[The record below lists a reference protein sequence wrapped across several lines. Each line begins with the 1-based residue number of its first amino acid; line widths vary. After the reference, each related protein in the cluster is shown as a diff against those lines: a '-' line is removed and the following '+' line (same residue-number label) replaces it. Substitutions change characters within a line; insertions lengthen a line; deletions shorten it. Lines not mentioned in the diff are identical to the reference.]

1 MTPSP
6 SKFPKALSTLLLA
19 LVLSA
24 CGGDSPENLIASS
37 KDFLAKNDSKA
48 AVIELKNAL
57 QQNPNLAEGRF
68 LLGSA
73 LLENGDPA
81 GAEVELR
88 RALELKYPADAAI
101 PLIARSLLL
110 RGQTKDIIEEFGTLE
125 LSSNQSKAALATT
138 LSAAYAALGKTDRAK
153 SLLGEA
159 LASDPEYVPAR
170 LAEIRT
176 IATNGDSVG
185 AQSKIQALLTQNPN
199 NPEALL
205 LSGALLSAAGD
216 IGGAISQFKK
226 AIAAKPA
233 YIPAHTAAISAQLKD
248 KKLEDATI
256 QLAEL
261 KKIAPKYPQTY
272 FLDTQL
278 NYQKKDF
285 KAAQQS
291 AQQLLR
297 VFPNDPSSLQLA
309 GAVEY
314 QLASYLQADIYLSKA
329 LQLAPGLSLARR
341 LLVSSHIKSGQ
352 TAKAIAALQPVLGH
366 FDNDPGLLTLAGE
379 AYLQNGD
386 PNKAAE
392 YFAKASKLDPESSAK
407 KTSLARAHMAQGN
420 TDSALLELEQ
430 ISVSD
435 KGVTADLALI
445 AAHLR
450 NNQLDKAL
458 RAIDQL
464 EKKQPDNPA
473 THNLRARALL
483 AKKDSAGARK
493 SFEKA
498 LSINPSFFPAVASLA
513 ALDLMDKK
521 PQDAQK
527 RFEAV
532 LATDPRNSQA
542 MLALAELK
550 AADGGTPA
558 EVSALLE
565 KAVSSNSTE
574 IAPRIVLIQYHLKN
588 KDNKKALS
596 AANEANSSIPD
607 KPEILDLL
615 GIAQRLSGD
624 LNQAS
629 ATYGKLASI
638 QPNSPLPYLRQA
650 EIHFSAKNKDEGVKS
665 LKKALEIKP
674 DIIEAQKA
682 LIQIAMEG
690 KNHKEALSIAQTVQ
704 KQRPNESL
712 GYLFEGDIHV
722 ATKALPEA
730 INTYREGLK
739 KTQASE
745 LAIRLNSSLIA
756 AGNIAE
762 AEKMATTWQKDHP
775 KDVGF
780 RVYQGDLA
788 TSRKNFADGIAHY
801 QAALAQQ
808 PDNAL
813 ALNNLAWAAG
823 QMKSSKAIEYA
834 ERANQIAPDQP
845 AFMDT
850 LAVLLADK
858 GEVDKAIEILR
869 KALAISPQ
877 VAPIRL
883 NLAKT
888 LIKAG
893 KKDEARVELEGLAKL
908 GEKFSGQTEVS
919 QLLKNL

>member
-1 MTPSP
+1 MTPSR
-6 SKFPKALSTLLLA
+6 SLLAKTLSTLTLTLI
-19 LVLSA
+19 LGA
-24 CGGDSPENLIASS
+24 CSGDSPESLIASS

-48 AVIELKNAL
+48 AVIQLKNAL
-57 QQNPNLAEGRF
+57 QQNPNIAEARF

-73 LLENGDPA
+73 LLENGDPV

-88 RALELKYPADAAI
+88 RALDLKYPADAVV
-101 PLIARSLLL
+101 PLVARTLLL
-110 RGQTKDIIEEFGTLE
+110 RGQAKALVDEFGSVALTTK
-125 LSSNQSKAALATT
+125 QSKAALATT
-138 LSAAYAALGKTDRAK
+138 LSAANAALGKVDKAK
-153 SLLGEA
+153 ALLDEA
-159 LASDPEYVPAR
+159 LAYDPEYVPAR
-170 LAEIRT
+170 LAEVRAL
-176 IATNGDSVG
+176 ATNKDIAG
-185 AQSKIQALLTQNPN
+185 AQAKIDTLLGQNPN

-205 LSGALLSAAGD
+205 LSGALLSTTGNTGAA
-216 IGGAISQFKK
+216 ITQFKK
-226 AIAAKPA
+226 AIAAKPDYVA
-233 YIPAHTAAISAQLKD
+233 AHTATISAQLRD
-248 KKLEDATI
+248 KKIDDAVL

-272 FLDTQL
+272 FLDTQV
-278 NYQKKDF
+278 NYQKRDF

-297 VFPNDPSSLQLA
+297 VSPNDPSSLQLA
-309 GAVEY
+309 GAIEY

-352 TAKAIAALQPVLGH
+352 AAKAIAALQPILGQ
-366 FDNDPGLLTLAGE
+366 FDNDSALLTLAGE

-392 YFAKASKLDPESSAK
+392 YFAKASKLEPENSAK
-407 KTSLARAHMAQGN
+407 KASLARAHMAQGN
-420 TDSALLELEQ
+420 TDSALQELEQ

-435 KGVTADLALI
+435 TGVTADLALI

-458 RAIDQL
+458 KAIDQL

-483 AKKDSAGARK
+483 AKKDSTGARK

-513 ALDLMDKK
+513 ALDLIDKK
-521 PQDAQK
+521 PLDAQK

-532 LATDPRNSQA
+532 LAKDPRNSQA

-550 AADGGTPA
+550 AVDGGTPA

-565 KAVSSNSTE
+565 KAISGNPTE

-638 QPNSPLPYLRQA
+638 QPNSPLPYLRLA
-650 EIHFSAKNKDEGVKS
+650 EIQFSTKSKDEGVKN

-682 LIQIAMEG
+682 LIQIAMESN
-690 KNHKEALSIAQTVQ
+690 NHKEALSIARTVQ
-704 KQRPNESL
+704 KQRPSESL
-712 GYLFEGDIHV
+712 GYLFEGDIHI
-722 ATKALPEA
+722 AAKALPDA
-730 INTYREGLK
+730 TNAYREGLK

-756 AGNIAE
+756 AGNVAE
-762 AEKMATTWQKDHP
+762 AEKMAATWQKDHP
-775 KDVGF
+775 KDIGF

-788 TSRKNFADGIAHY
+788 TSRKNFPEGIAHY

-808 PDNAL
+808 PNNAL
-813 ALNNLAWAAG
+813 ALNNLAWASG
-823 QMKSSKAIEYA
+823 QIKSPKALEYA
-834 ERANQIAPDQP
+834 QKANQIAPDQP

-858 GEVDKAIEILR
+858 GETGKAIEILR

-877 VAPIRL
+877 AAPIRL

-893 KKDEARVELEGLAKL
+893 KKDEARIELEGLEKL
-908 GEKFSGQTEVS
+908 GEKFSGHTEVS

>member
-1 MTPSP
+1 MKSSR
-6 SKFPKALSTLLLA
+6 SKFPKTLSTLLLT
-19 LVLSA
+19 LILSA
-24 CGGDSPENLIASS
+24 CGGDSPESMIASS

-48 AVIELKNAL
+48 AVIQLKNAL
-57 QQNPNLAEGRF
+57 QQNPNLAEARF

-88 RALELKYPADAAI
+88 RALELKYPLDAVA
-101 PLIARSLLL
+101 PLIARTLLL
-110 RGQTKDIIEEFGTLE
+110 RGQAKVLVEEFGSME
-125 LSSNQSKAALATT
+125 LTSKQSKAALATT
-138 LSAAYAALGKTDRAK
+138 LSAANSSLGKIEKAK
-153 SLLGEA
+153 ALLEEA

-170 LAEIRT
+170 LAEIR
-176 IATNGDSVG
+176 ALAANKDLVG
-185 AQSKIQALLTQNPN
+185 AQAKIDVLLAQNPN

-205 LSGALLSAAGD
+205 VSGALLSAVGD
-216 IGGAISQFKK
+216 SSGAIGQFKK
-226 AIAAKPA
+226 AIAARPSYVA
-233 YIPAHTAAISAQLKD
+233 AHTAAISAQLRD
-248 KKLEDATI
+248 RRIDDATT

-261 KKIAPKYPQTY
+261 KKIAAKYPQTY

-297 VFPNDPSSLQLA
+297 ISPNDPSSLQLA

-314 QLASYLQADIYLSKA
+314 QLASYLQAEIYLSKA

-352 TAKAIAALQPVLGH
+352 AGKAIAALQPVLGQ
-366 FDNDPGLLTLAGE
+366 FDNDSAMLTLAGE

-392 YFAKASKLDPESSAK
+392 FFAKASKLEPDSAAK

-420 TDSALLELEQ
+420 SDSALQELEH

-435 KGVTADLALI
+435 SGVTADLALI
-445 AAHLR
+445 AVYLR

-458 RAIDQL
+458 KAIDQL
-464 EKKQPDNPA
+464 EKKQPENPA

-483 AKKDSAGARK
+483 AKKDSVGARK

-513 ALDLMDKK
+513 ALDLLDKK
-521 PQDAQK
+521 PRDAEK

-532 LATDPRNSQA
+532 LTKDPRNSQA
-542 MLALAELK
+542 LLALAELK
-550 AADGGTPA
+550 VADGGTPA
-558 EVSALLE
+558 EVSAFLE
-565 KAVSSNSTE
+565 KAVSANPME
-574 IAPRIVLIQYHLKN
+574 IPPRIALIQYHLKN

-596 AANEANSSIPD
+596 AANEANASMPD
-607 KPEILDLL
+607 KPEILDML

-629 ATYGKLASI
+629 ATYGKLAAL

-650 EIHFSAKNKDEGVKS
+650 EIQLSSKNKDDGVKS

-682 LIQIAMEG
+682 LIQIAMET
-690 KNHKEALSIAQTVQ
+690 KKIKEALAIARTVQ
-704 KQRPNESL
+704 KQRPNEAL
-712 GYLFEGDIHV
+712 GYIMEGDIHV
-722 ATKALPEA
+722 AAKSLPDA
-730 INTYREGLK
+730 MNAYRDGLK
-739 KTQASE
+739 KTEASE

-756 AGNIAE
+756 SGNTAD
-762 AEKMATTWQKDHP
+762 AEKMAASWQKDHP
-775 KDVGF
+775 NDVGF

-788 TSRKNFADGIAHY
+788 TSRKNFSEAISHY
-801 QAALAQQ
+801 QAALIQQ
-808 PDNAL
+808 PENAL
-813 ALNNLAWAAG
+813 ILNNLAWASG
-823 QMKSSKAIEYA
+823 QTKSPKAIEYA
-834 ERANQIAPDQP
+834 EKANQLAPGQP
-845 AFMDT
+845 GFMDT

-858 GEVDKAIEILR
+858 GEIDKAIEMLR
-869 KALAISPQ
+869 KALTISPQ
-877 VAPIRL
+877 ATPIQL
-883 NLAKT
+883 NLAKV

-893 KKDEARVELEGLAKL
+893 KKDEARIELEGLAKL
-908 GEKFSGQTEVS
+908 GEKYSGQAEVS